1 MRSVR
6 HAVARPQRE
15 GYTVRLR
22 RQREI
27 PADELAAL
35 AQAADAWRHGEDERG
50 FSMALERLGSPRD
63 PRVLV
68 VTAHDRDGE
77 PRGLLTFVPW
87 GRKGVSLD
95 YMRRSPDAVP
105 GVTELMI
112 STLASEG
119 AGMAIDR
126 VSLNFAMF
134 RGLIE
139 QGESV
144 AASPFQ
150 RFVRRLVLVAS
161 RWWQLDQLYRSNQKY
176 EPRWRA
182 RYLCYAAPA
191 QLTSVSLAA
200 GQAEGFV
207 PQWPGA
213 RGGTGNQQVA
223 TADAVLGS
231 AVREQ
236 EDELLALD
244 VPTRR
249 LTDQERARRA
259 KLDVLAAAGMPA
271 YPVAVPRTHRL
282 ADVDEL
288 LLGHDVSVSGRVVRL
303 RDLSGAWCSPSCARR
318 TASAR

>member
-200 GQAEGFV
+200 GRPRASCRSGPARAADREPAGRDGRRR
-207 PQWPGA
+207 PGLGRA
-213 RGGTGNQQVA
+213 RAGGRA
-223 TADAVLGS
+223 PRA
-231 AVREQ
+231 
-236 EDELLALD
+236 
-244 VPTRR
+244 RR
-249 LTDQERARRA
+249 PDPPAHRPGRARRA

-303 RDLSGAWCSPSCARR
+303 RDLGAWCSPSCARR